1 MEPNCRPTL
10 SDHRPTWNLPNGN
23 PLVGSLPLQPRFTL
37 DNLDDLFFGLQPSVG
52 TWFQTCVSLLVT
64 ANHPVLEQANP
75 CRVVAS
81 QGGHGKHFLPLRR
94 HKENA
99 PQVAFV
105 HPDLYRQFI
114 AFPAAQFMQF
124 GRVVVESLELDPFV
138 GQRPLVP
145 AAHDYLQNRRILWN
159 SNVLRLDAGVPHFRS
174 EEHTSELQSRPH
186 LVC

>member
-10 SDHRPTWNLPNGN
+10 SDHRPTWNLPHGN

-81 QGGHGKHFLPLRR
+81 QGGHGKHFLLLRR

-99 PQVAFV
+99 PQVA
-105 HPDLYRQFI
+105 LWQR
-114 AFPAAQFMQF
+114 F
-124 GRVVVESLELDPFV
+124 GECWARTLTLLMS
-138 GQRPLVP
+138 
-145 AAHDYLQNRRILWN
+145 W
-159 SNVLRLDAGVPHFRS
+159 
-174 EEHTSELQSRPH
+174 
-186 LVC
+186 